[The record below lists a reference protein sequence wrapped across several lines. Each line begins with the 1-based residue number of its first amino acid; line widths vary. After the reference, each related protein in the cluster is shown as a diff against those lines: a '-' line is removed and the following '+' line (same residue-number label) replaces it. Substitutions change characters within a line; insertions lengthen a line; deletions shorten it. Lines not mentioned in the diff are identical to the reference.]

1 MKKRKFIERIQ
12 EMLGF
17 IEPETSSKK
26 EAILDLLQKLNAK
39 RAELKIQLKLSQDP
53 TEKEDLKESIDV
65 LKKQIKKGE
74 KLLEE

>member
-39 RAELKIQLKLSQDP
+39 RAELKIQLKLSQNP
-53 TEKEDLKESIDV
+53 AEKEDLKESIDV